1 MKKLKIIFLFLPVI
15 MLSCEA
21 LPINY
26 SRSQSWL
33 TSDDSTRRTISLLNV
48 KVDRMG
54 GWDSVEKEIVA
65 LAPLYFW
72 NNGCRVIAGEKAPR
86 YAAEIQAREREF
98 SQGWRTRRSLA
109 IEVTISSYEDALGVS
124 ARKLPLAAGR
134 VIAMGERSFSSS
146 DTTGRLLSKAIEKAV
161 KELAAYEKGN

>member
-1 MKKLKIIFLFLPVI
+1 MKKFLIVFLLPFIF
-15 MLSCEA
+15 LSCES

-33 TSDDSTRRTISLLNV
+33 TSDNSSQMTISLLSV
-48 KVDRMG
+48 QVDRAG
-54 GWDSVEKEIVA
+54 GWDSVEKEIID

-72 NNGCRVIAGEKAPR
+72 NNGCRVVAVDEAPC

-109 IEVTISSYEDALGVS
+109 IEVRISSYKGS
-124 ARKLPLAAGR
+124 ASAAKLPLAAGR
-134 VIAMGERSFSSS
+134 VVAIGERSLSSS
-146 DTTGRLLSKAIEKAV
+146 DTTGRMLSKAIAKAV
-161 KELAAYEKGN
+161 KELAAHELGN

>member
-1 MKKLKIIFLFLPVI
+1 MKKFYIIFLFIPVI

-26 SRSQSWL
+26 SRAQSWL
-33 TSDDSTRRTISLLNV
+33 ISDDNNRKTVSVLNIQ
-48 KVDRMG
+48 VDRAG
-54 GWDSVEKEIVA
+54 GWDSVEKEITA

-72 NNGCRVIAGEKAPR
+72 NNGCRVVTGNETPL

-109 IEVTISSYEDALGVS
+109 IEVCISPYEGALNVPDG
-124 ARKLPLAAGR
+124 KLPLAAGR
-134 VIAMGERSFSSS
+134 VIAVGERSFSSS
-146 DTTGRLLSKAIEKAV
+146 DTTGRMLSKAIAKAV
-161 KELAAYEKGN
+161 KKLAVSGKGN